1 MNITQKTTIG
11 ILWNFSE
18 QLIRRGIGLVTTLLL
33 AYFLTP
39 NAYGLMAMIA
49 VFIAIAS
56 SLMES
61 GFRQALIRLKEVTQ
75 DDLNT
80 AFYSNLM
87 LGALAYLLLY
97 FAAPHIAIF
106 YNEPQLINLI
116 QVLGLVILINS
127 FEVIQVA
134 IFHRQMNFKAQ
145 LMIGLPAALI
155 SACMA
160 IGLAYWGVGVWALVA
175 QMLISALI
183 TVILL
188 WWISEWRPTKSFSLS
203 SFSSMYNFSYKLFL
217 SSLLDTVFRNLYI
230 IVIAKLFSTSIAGLY
245 FFAEKI
251 RELILNQL
259 VSAIQNVTY
268 PALASIQD
276 DNVRLKAGYR
286 KVISIT
292 TFLLFPTLTLLA
304 ALAQPLFSLLFPE
317 KWWPAVPY
325 FQLLCLAGLLYP
337 LHSINLNILK
347 VKGRSDLFLYLEI
360 IKKIILVIILFISYH
375 YGVIGILI
383 GQIISS
389 ILSYIPNSYFSA
401 KLINYSIREQIKD
414 FLPALVLSIIVSGII
429 FYTIQNIEYHPVI
442 ILILFGLSGG
452 ALYLFGSHLLKLKAY
467 TLAYNIIKDKFLSK
481 KL

>member
-97 FAAPHIAIF
+97 FSAPHIAIF

-160 IGLAYWGVGVWALVA
+160 IGLAYWGGGVWALVA

-203 SFSSMYNFSYKLFL
+203 SFCSMYNFSYKLFL

-245 FFAEKI
+245 F
-251 RELILNQL
+251 L
-259 VSAIQNVTY
+259 
-268 PALASIQD
+268 ALLQI
-276 DNVRLKAGYR
+276 
-286 KVISIT
+286 
-292 TFLLFPTLTLLA
+292 
-304 ALAQPLFSLLFPE
+304 E
-317 KWWPAVPY
+317 
-325 FQLLCLAGLLYP
+325 
-337 LHSINLNILK
+337 
-347 VKGRSDLFLYLEI
+347 
-360 IKKIILVIILFISYH
+360 ILVDEVPF
-375 YGVIGILI
+375 
-383 GQIISS
+383 
-389 ILSYIPNSYFSA
+389 
-401 KLINYSIREQIKD
+401 
-414 FLPALVLSIIVSGII
+414 
-429 FYTIQNIEYHPVI
+429 
-442 ILILFGLSGG
+442 
-452 ALYLFGSHLLKLKAY
+452 
-467 TLAYNIIKDKFLSK
+467 
-481 KL
+481 

>member
-97 FAAPHIAIF
+97 FSAPHIAIF

-203 SFSSMYNFSYKLFL
+203 SFCSMYNFSYKLFL

-360 IKKIILVIILFISYH
+360 LKKFMLVVILFISYR

-389 ILSYIPNSYFSA
+389 VLSYIPNSYFSST
-401 KLINYSIREQIKD
+401 LINYSTKEQMKD
-414 FLPALVLSIIVSGII
+414 FMPALILSILLGGIV
-429 FYTIQNIEYHPVI
+429 FYVIQHIEWHP
-442 ILILFGLSGG
+442 ILILLVFGLSGG
-452 ALYLFGSHLLKLKAY
+452 LLYLLGSHLLKLTAY
-467 TLAYNIIKDKFLSK
+467 ISAYEMFKDKFMDKRL
-481 KL
+481 

>member
-97 FAAPHIAIF
+97 FSAPHIAIF

-160 IGLAYWGVGVWALVA
+160 IGLAYWGGGVWALVA

-203 SFSSMYNFSYKLFL
+203 SFCSMYNFSYKLFL

-251 RELILNQL
+251 RELILHQL

-325 FQLLCLAGLLYP
+325 FQLLCLSGLLYP

-360 IKKIILVIILFISYH
+360 IKKIILVIILFISYR

-414 FLPALVLSIIVSGII
+414 FLPALVLSILISGII

-452 ALYLFGSHLLKLKAY
+452 VLYLFGSHFLKLKAY

>member
-1 MNITQKTTIG
+1 MNLSKKTGIG

-80 AFYSNLM
+80 AFYSNLV

-97 FAAPHIAIF
+97 FSAPHIAIF

-127 FEVIQVA
+127 FEVTQVA

-203 SFSSMYNFSYKLFL
+203 SFCSMYNFSYKLFL

-360 IKKIILVIILFISYH
+360 LKKFMLVVILFISYR

-389 ILSYIPNSYFSA
+389 VLSYIPNSYFSST
-401 KLINYSIREQIKD
+401 LINYSTKEQMKD
-414 FLPALVLSIIVSGII
+414 FMPALILSILLGGIV
-429 FYTIQNIEYHPVI
+429 FYVIQHIEWHP
-442 ILILFGLSGG
+442 ILILLVFGLSSGL
-452 ALYLFGSHLLKLKAY
+452 LYLLGSHLLKLTAY
-467 TLAYNIIKDKFLSK
+467 ISAYEMFKDKFMDKRL
-481 KL
+481 

>member
-1 MNITQKTTIG
+1 MNLSKKTGIG

-18 QLIRRGIGLVTTLLL
+18 QLMRRGIGLATTILL
-33 AYFLTP
+33 AYFLVP
-39 NAYGLMAMIA
+39 DVYGLMAMMA

-56 SLMES
+56 SLMDS
-61 GFRQALIRLKEVTQ
+61 GFRQALIRLQEVNQ
-75 DDLNT
+75 EDINT
-80 AFYSNLM
+80 AFYSNLI
-87 LGALAYLLLY
+87 LGATAYLILY
-97 FAAPHIAIF
+97 LSAPYIAVF

-116 QVLGLVILINS
+116 HVLGLVILINA
-127 FEVIQVA
+127 FEVVQVS
-134 IFHRQMNFKAQ
+134 IFHRQMNFKIQ
-145 LMIGLPAALI
+145 LLVSFPASLI
-155 SACMA
+155 SAITA
-160 IGLAYWGVGVWALVA
+160 IGMAYWGAGVWALVA

-183 TVILL
+183 TVSLL
-188 WWISEWRPTKSFSLS
+188 WWISDWRPAKIFSMTSFRN
-203 SFSSMYNFSYKLFL
+203 MYNFGYKLFL
-217 SSLLDTVFRNLYI
+217 SSLIDIVFKNIYI
-230 IVIAKLFSTSIAGLY
+230 IVIAKLFSVHIAGLY
-245 FFAEKI
+245 FFAEKM

-259 VSAIQNVTY
+259 VGAIQNVTY

-276 DNVRLKAGYR
+276 DDARLKAGYQ
-286 KVISIT
+286 KIISIT
-292 TFLLFPTLTLLA
+292 TFLLFPTLTISA
-304 ALAQPLFSLLFPE
+304 ALAQPLFELLLPE

-337 LHSINLNILK
+337 LHTINLNILK

-360 IKKIILVIILFISYH
+360 TKKIILVVVLFISYH

-414 FLPALVLSIIVSGII
+414 FLPALVLSILISGII

-442 ILILFGLSGG
+442 ILILFGLIGG
-452 ALYLFGSHLLKLKAY
+452 VLYLFGSHFLKLKAY